1 MAAAN
6 ISFMRK
12 LWKLL
17 PIIWIATL
25 CQAEAA
31 PVSSWIL
38 VSVADQELMLV
49 QQGAATKRYKISTS
63 RFGVGDAYNSYRT
76 PLGTMEVAQ
85 KIGAGAALGAVFKGR
100 QRTGE
105 VLAPNAAG
113 RDPIVTRIL
122 WLRGLQETNRNAYQ
136 RAIYIHGTPVEKMI
150 GRPAS
155 YGCIR
160 MRSRDVADLFDRVP
174 VGTKLKV
181 TDTSLKRAYKAL
193 TADIRASREAS

>member
-1 MAAAN
+1 
-6 ISFMRK
+6 MRK
-12 LWKLL
+12 LWKTLL
-17 PIIWIATL
+17 VLFLAAAA
-25 CQAEAA
+25 QVEAA
-31 PVSSWIL
+31 PATSWIL

-49 QQGAATKRYKISTS
+49 QQGVASKRYKISTS

-85 KIGAGAALGAVFKGR
+85 KIGANAPLGSVFKGR
-100 QRTGE
+100 HRTGE
-105 VLAPNAAG
+105 ILPPNAAG

-122 WLRGLQETNRNAYQ
+122 WLRGLQETNRNAYE

-150 GRPAS
+150 GKPAS

-181 TDTSLKRAYKAL
+181 TSTSLKKAYKSL
-193 TADIRASREAS
+193 TADLRAIRAES